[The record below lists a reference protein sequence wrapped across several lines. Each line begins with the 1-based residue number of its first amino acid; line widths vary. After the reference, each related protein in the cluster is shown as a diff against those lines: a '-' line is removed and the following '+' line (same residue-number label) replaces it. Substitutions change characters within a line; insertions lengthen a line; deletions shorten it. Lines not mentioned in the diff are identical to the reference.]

1 MTKYIEGN
9 EREVTSGEEH
19 YTYGKAERL
28 ELPLQ
33 CRLELK
39 LA

>member
-28 ELPLQ
+28 ELPL
-33 CRLELK
+33 
-39 LA
+39 